1 MFYHLFEYLQ
11 QHTNFPGVGVMHY
24 ISVRAILANI
34 TALCFA
40 LFIGKKIIR
49 LLQKNQIGEEIRNLG
64 LEGQMQKK
72 GTPTMGG
79 LIIIFSILVPILLFG
94 NLLNIYVQLLILTT
108 VWLGAIGFMDDYL
121 KLKKKNKEGL
131 RGKYKI
137 IGQVIL
143 GLIVGIV
150 LYTND
155 NVVLLDEVHNKNLE
169 SSLMK
174 TEQGYVPVHKST
186 LTTIPFIKKNEFDYS
201 WLVPG
206 NGKFTQTASW
216 FVYILVIIFIIT
228 GVSNGANLTDGL
240 DGLSAGIS
248 AIVGAVLG
256 IFAYLSGHIGLA
268 GYLNIMYI
276 PMSGEIVVFLS
287 CFLGALIGFL
297 WYNAYPAQVF
307 MGDTGSLMIGG
318 VIAVAAIVIR
328 KELLLPILCGIFL
341 VESLSVIIQ
350 RLHFKH
356 TKLKY
361 GKGERVFKMAPLHH
375 HFQTEGVD
383 SKITKPA
390 VAIHENKIVMRF
402 WIIGILLAAATLI
415 TLKIR

>member
-1 MFYHLFEYLQ
+1 M
-11 QHTNFPGVGVMHY
+11 HTNLPGVGVMHY

-34 TALCFA
+34 MALCFA

-49 LLQKNQIGEEIRNLG
+49 LLQKKQIGEEIRNLG

-94 NLLNIYVQLLILTT
+94 NLSNIYVQLLILTT
-108 VWLGAIGFMDDYL
+108 IWLGAIGFIDDYL
-121 KLKKKNKEGL
+121 KLKKKNKDGL

-155 NVVLLDEVHNKNLE
+155 NVVLLDEVNNSDL
-169 SSLMK
+169 SMMQ
-174 TEQGYVPVHKST
+174 TEQGFIPVHKST
-186 LTTIPFIKKNEFDYS
+186 LTTIPFIKGNEFDYS

-206 NGKFTQTASW
+206 TGKFTKTASW
-216 FVYILVIIFIIT
+216 LVYILVIIFIIT

-240 DGLSAGIS
+240 DGLSTGIS

-256 IFAYLSGHIGLA
+256 IFAYLSGHIDFA
-268 GYLNIMYI
+268 EYLNIMYI
-276 PMSGEIVVFLS
+276 PMSGEIVVFMS

-318 VIAVAAIVIR
+318 IIAVAAIVIR
-328 KELLLPILCGIFL
+328 KELVLPILCGIFL

-350 RLHFKH
+350 RLYFKY

-361 GKGERVFKMAPLHH
+361 GKGKRIFKMAPLHH
-375 HFQTEGVD
+375 HFQTEGVEA
-383 SKITKPA
+383 KITKPQI
-390 VAIHENKIVMRF
+390 AIHENKIVMRF